1 MPVSDY
7 FSASYTE
14 ARGKF
19 RAAAEAGGAH
29 LTAYRLQTHRGPSG
43 DALSIDV
50 AVIGSAMAQHGL
62 LLISGTHGVEGFC
75 GSGCQVGFFVDR
87 LHEALPA
94 DGVAVLVHAL
104 NPYGFAWLRRVNEDG
119 VDLNRNFVDFTQ
131 ALPAA
136 PTYEALHDALVPA
149 EWEGPARLAAD
160 AALEAYVREHGPR
173 PFQAAVTRGQY
184 THATGLFYCCN
195 CQSWSVKTIR
205 RIVKRPYIPP
215 SVESLAVFDLHTG
228 LGPPGYGE
236 PILIGEAPE
245 DFPRAVKWYG
255 PDVTNLA
262 GGKSVSAELVGTL
275 YRGVRDSVRSKS
287 DLHRARVRHEADE
300 RRAHGAPCRPLAA
313 RREGPWHA
321 AAGHD
326 LAPGSRCVLRRY
338 AGLEGGDLRACR
350 GYDRACRTRPRGLIA
365 LDQRIVCGARGVR
378 EERPEK
384 VVILGDNFSDEGS
397 QGPARGAPR

>member
-43 DALSIDV
+43 EALSIDV
-50 AVIGSAMAQHGL
+50 AIIGSAMARRGL

-131 ALPAA
+131 ALPASSA
-136 PTYEALHDALVPA
+136 YEALHEALVPA
-149 EWEGPARLAAD
+149 EWEGPSRHAAD
-160 AALEAYVREHGPR
+160 AVLEAYVREHGPR

-184 THATGLFYCCN
+184 THATGLFYGGN
-195 CQSWSVKTIR
+195 CESWSAKTIR
-205 RIVKRPYIPP
+205 RIAKDHIPP

-275 YRGVRDSVRSKS
+275 YRGVRDSVRSKA
-287 DLHRARVRHEADE
+287 LTFI
-300 RRAHGAPCRPLAA
+300 
-313 RREGPWHA
+313 
-321 AAGHD
+321 
-326 LAPGSRCVLRRY
+326 
-338 AGLEGGDLRACR
+338 GLEFGTKPMNDVLTALRADHWLHAVK
-350 GYDRACRTRPRGLIA
+350 DRDTPLRATISRQVRDAFYVDTPAWKAATYGRAADMIVRAGRGLA
-365 LDQRIVCGARGVR
+365 G
-378 EERPEK
+378 
-384 VVILGDNFSDEGS
+384 
-397 QGPARGAPR
+397 